1 MWFTTFDSNLLISAV
16 LGLQKVQHCFKN
28 FSTPEKIMQ
37 EKSLY
42 CWKKI
47 VIWLNM
53 IGFFLSKFPVMH
65 CFFSVPKLS

>member
-1 MWFTTFDSNLLISAV
+1 MWFTTFDSNLLISVV

-42 CWKKI
+42 CWKKNSCLAKYDRI
-47 VIWLNM
+47 
-53 IGFFLSKFPVMH
+53 FLK
-65 CFFSVPKLS
+65 